1 MAKMTN
7 KKLSAMGSKIMAEA
21 KKIRKANPNKKW
33 TTCVKEAGKK
43 MKK

>member
-1 MAKMTN
+1 MAKLT
-7 KKLSAMGSKIMAEA
+7 KTQLAATGRRIMAEA
-21 KKIRKANPNKKW
+21 KKIRKAHPTKKW